1 MAYVSGVRFGL
12 MSFKT
17 IQKQVEKAA
26 DRKAGHKAPVRRT
39 YVLHNGTRVRLGAG
53 DILQEDP
60 QIAAI
65 CLSSTFPRPANHPF
79 HRIPTQQRANTEVFL
94 VPTHLWNPVTRRY
107 DAIISLRT
115 IYVSNNTAYGID
127 RVRPHKKA
135 KTPAS

>member
-1 MAYVSGVRFGL
+1 MRSL
-12 MSFKT
+12 T
-17 IQKQVEKAA
+17 IQRQVAKAK
-26 DRKAGHKAPVRRT
+26 DRKAVHKAPIRRT
-39 YVLHNGTRVRLGAG
+39 YVLHEGTRVRLGAG
-53 DILQEDP
+53 AILQENP

-65 CLSSTFPRPANHPF
+65 CLSSDFPRPANHPF
-79 HRIPTQQRANTEVFL
+79 HRIPIEQRANTEVVL

-127 RVRPHKKA
+127 RVRPLKKA